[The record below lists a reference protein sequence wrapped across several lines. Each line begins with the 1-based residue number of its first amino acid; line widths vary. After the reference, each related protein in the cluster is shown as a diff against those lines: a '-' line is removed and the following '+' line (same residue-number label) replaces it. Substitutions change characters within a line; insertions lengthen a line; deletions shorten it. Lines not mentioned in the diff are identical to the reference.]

1 MCVASNLKPIMPDEQ
16 SQIILNILQEL
27 DHTDMVYLL
36 GDLCAIRGWDPQ
48 VTIGNTSTSGDLIA
62 RSFIPAPESIAL
74 FIAGGAD
81 LTSEQLQKFAKQSN
95 EDRLTV
101 VTRDYVNRTEFEGE
115 IDERIRFLS
124 DDDLVREILI
134 TSTIDILGSYL
145 PDDSPYQDELAQW
158 MDENQEIPQQESTVS
173 DEPVPV
179 EDTDKSTENN
189 GSASD
194 MATDQT
200 DYQTAETIPE
210 QAADSIGA
218 ECQFYGME
226 YLGHDYVP
234 HEEEPAML
242 IAFEVFA
249 KEYDIEIR
257 PNKFSLY
264 SHDGFS
270 YDGAKTWRIE
280 WMTSVLEKLSHPW
293 AGSIKTIPA
302 GGRIKFLAFIPTSEP
317 VEPKKIRYSSN
328 YYGLFTLSDE
338 QIKTQLGKE
347 IGTEVS
353 TEMAL
358 DTTGRKKEFLGLPDE
373 VQQSV
378 LDLVPVDELS

>member
-1 MCVASNLKPIMPDEQ
+1 MPDEQ

-27 DHTDMVYLL
+27 DHIDMVYLL

-74 FIAGGAD
+74 FVAGSAD

-134 TSTIDILGSYL
+134 TSTIDILGTYL

-158 MDENQEIPQQESTVS
+158 MDENQEISQQESTVS
-173 DEPVPV
+173 EEPVPA
-179 EDTDKSTENN
+179 EDPDKSTDNN

-194 MATDQT
+194 VTTDQA
-200 DYQTAETIPE
+200 DSQTVETISQEAP
-210 QAADSIGA
+210 DSNAA
-218 ECQFYGME
+218 ECKFFGME
-226 YLGHDYVP
+226 YLGHNYVAKEDDP
-234 HEEEPAML
+234 GILM
-242 IAFEVFA
+242 AFEVFA
-249 KEYDIEIR
+249 KEYDIKISAS
-257 PNKFSLY
+257 NFSLY
-264 SHDGFS
+264 SQEGFS
-270 YDGAKTWRIE
+270 YDGVLRME
-280 WMTSVLEKLSHPW
+280 WMRSVYNKLSAPW
-293 AGSIKTIPA
+293 GRGTDTVPK
-302 GGRIKFLAFIPTSEP
+302 GGRIKFLAFFPTSEP
-317 VEPKKIRYSSN
+317 VEPEKIRYSQI
-328 YYGLFTLSDE
+328 YYGLFNLSEE
-338 QIKTQLGKE
+338 QIRDQLGKD
-347 IGTEVS
+347 INTEVS

-358 DTTGRKKEFLGLPDE
+358 DTTSREGESLGLPDE

-378 LDLVPVDELS
+378 LDLVSIDEL